1 MSRLGRQISRG
12 FMRFGRQLSSQGNII
27 GRQLSNTGRDIQS
40 VVPKIKQ
47 VSDGISKALS
57 PIPILGQAVQ
67 LGNNVL
73 GAGLGVVNKAGQTLQ
88 SGGTGIRN
96 ITSGK
101 FEDAAKNFS
110 SAVQSG
116 TDALGEGALLFA

>member
-12 FMRFGRQLSSQGNII
+12 FKNFGRQLSSQGNIF

-40 VVPKIKQ
+40 IVPKIKK
-47 VSDGISKALS
+47 VSDGISKALA
-57 PIPILGQAVQ
+57 PIPILGQGVQ
-67 LGNNVL
+67 MGNALL
-73 GAGLGVVNKAGQTLQ
+73 GAGLGVVNSAGKTLQ

-96 ITSGK
+96 LTSGD
-101 FEDAAKNFS
+101 FDEASKNFG

-116 TDALGEGALLFA
+116 TEALGEGALLFA